1 MWFRAIDWKFW
12 IALSMALMVGYLA
25 FVGYAAVE
33 DGREKDR
40 QNAALIR
47 KLDDKD
53 RQAERAATAATD
65 AAARSAANQA
75 ALLAYTKALADKQTS
90 LLAFLRRN
98 GIDLPVKYVTVIPPP
113 KIVSQSAPKSR
124 KAPRRTAPR
133 VDLPGKSERG
143 RNNGKGRR

>member
-1 MWFRAIDWKFW
+1 MKWPKVIDWKFW
-12 IALSMALMVGYLA
+12 LMLSLAMMVGYLV
-25 FVGYAAVE
+25 FVGYAAIE

-53 RQAERAATAATD
+53 RQAERAAVAATD

-75 ALLAYTKALADKQTS
+75 ALLDYTKALADRQTA

-98 GIDLPVKYVTVIPPP
+98 GIDLPVKYVTTIP
-113 KIVSQSAPKSR
+113 APKVVKSSPRSR
-124 KAPRRTAPR
+124 KAVPRRTAPR

-143 RNNGKGRR
+143 KGKGKR